1 MAHSSAVIGV
11 RPTLTEELLS
21 SRPLWGPFIG
31 GAFIDVPEPD
41 TFEVLEAATARPL
54 ASVVAAT
61 EEIVAR
67 AVSDSRRAYEEVW
80 RLLSPKERGALMRQV
95 AARIREHADELGE
108 LCAREVG
115 KPLRDALAVDV
126 VSCHSSFDYY
136 AGIAESIPG
145 EILDQGPI
153 EARIVYEP
161 YGVVA
166 AILPF
171 NWPPIHFSK
180 KCAPAIAVGNTV
192 VIKPGEQ
199 APLTVL
205 RLVEIASEVL
215 PPGVINAVSGI
226 AAGSALASH
235 PRVER
240 ISFTGATATGRKVM
254 ESAAKNLTY
263 ATLELGGKNALLV
276 LDDADLDAAVVVA
289 IESMFYN
296 QGEACTSTP
305 RVLVHSAL
313 YDEFS
318 RRFVDATK
326 KLVVGDPLHRDTDIG
341 PLVDARQQQRVQ
353 HYISIGVDDG
363 AQLLYQ
369 GAVPESPEFD
379 AGFFVAPTVFGDVT
393 PEMTIA
399 QDEIFGP
406 VVCLMRFDTDDQA
419 VEIANG
425 TTYGLTAAI
434 CTRDEHRA
442 SQLAARLEVGMV
454 FVNNYT
460 RRNFIGSPFGGVKGS
475 GYGRE
480 YAPETL
486 REFVRAKNV
495 RYPSGRGV
503 IPTWPPRT

>member
-1 MAHSSAVIGV
+1 MTDSPAVVAG
-11 RPTLTEELLS
+11 RPTLSDDLLAR
-21 SRPLWGPFIG
+21 RPVWGPFIG
-31 GAFIDVPEPD
+31 GAFIDVLKPD
-41 TFEVLEAATARPL
+41 TFDVLEAATGRPL
-54 ASVVAAT
+54 ASVVSAS

-67 AVSDSRRAYEEVW
+67 AVSDSRRAYEDTW

-95 AARIREHADELGE
+95 AARIRQHADELGE

-115 KPLRDALAVDV
+115 KPLRDALRVDV

-136 AGIAESIPG
+136 AGITESVPG
-145 EILDQGPI
+145 EIIDQGPI
-153 EARIVYEP
+153 EARVVYEP

-205 RLVEIASEVL
+205 RLVEIANEVL
-215 PPGVINAVSGI
+215 PPGVINAVSGL
-226 AAGSALASH
+226 AAGAALASH

-263 ATLELGGKNALLV
+263 ATLELGGKNALIV
-276 LDDADLDAAVVVA
+276 LDDADPEAAVVVA

-305 RVLVHSAL
+305 RVLVHSSL
-313 YDEFS
+313 YDDFS
-318 RRFVDATK
+318 ARFVAAVK
-326 KLVVGDPLHRDTDIG
+326 ELVVGDPLHPDTDIG

-353 HYISIGVDDG
+353 HYVSLGVKEG
-363 AQLLYQ
+363 ARLLYE
-369 GAVPESPEFD
+369 GALPESPESD
-379 AGFFVAPTVFGDVT
+379 AGFFVAPTVFGDVAS
-393 PEMTIA
+393 EMAIA

-406 VVCLMRFDTDDQA
+406 VVCLMRFDSDDQA
-419 VEIANG
+419 VAIAND
-425 TTYGLTAAI
+425 TAYGLTAAI

-442 SQLAARLEVGMV
+442 GQLAARLEVGMV

-486 REFVRAKNV
+486 HEFVRAKNV

-503 IPTWPPRT
+503 IPTWPPR